1 MLQSTSFKCITNLGM
16 YLSNY
21 CSGMY
26 IKVVMYYYILATC
39 LKLCSDSW
47 VCRDFVNILTV
58 RILLSLLLLFLIS
71 ITTTSTEI
79 STAATV
85 TTDTTIPTMTRVSS
99 PELFESKRIKFY
111 QPAS

>member
-1 MLQSTSFKCITNLGM
+1 MLQSASFKCLNNVGM
-16 YLSNY
+16 YLASY
-21 CSGMY
+21 CSGTY

-39 LKLCSDSW
+39 LKFCSDSW

-71 ITTTSTEI
+71 ITTTSTAI
-79 STAATV
+79 STAATI
-85 TTDTTIPTMTRVSS
+85 TTDTTTPTMMRVSS
-99 PELFESKRIKFY
+99 LELFESKRINIY